1 MLKSGGSVTTIFAR
15 LARHR
20 WSVLFRDVAVTGIF
34 ARLARHRWSVLF
46 RDVAVTGML
55 GRRTVVGV
63 GGGIATIMGYVLG

>member
-1 MLKSGGSVTTIFAR
+1 MIGSPIFAFGLNMLKSGGSVTT
-15 LARHR
+15 
-20 WSVLFRDVAVTGIF
+20 IF